1 MADGQR
7 PRLPRRYV
15 SVRDRVPKPELADD
29 RTPTNVV
36 AKRDALVTEVRAYDG
51 RAMVRKGG
59 TVTAGQLL
67 ISGAVQTEGPER
79 RTFRAAC
86 SPGAG
91 RSGPDVV

>member
-1 MADGQR
+1 MRATVR
-7 PRLPRRYV
+7 P
-15 SVRDRVPKPELADD
+15 PELADD

-59 TVTAGQLL
+59 TVTAGQL
-67 ISGAVQTEGPER
+67 IIGAVQTEGPSA

-86 SPGAG
+86 SPGG
-91 RSGPDVV
+91 QVQGPDVVA